1 MNKDEILE
9 RSRKEKKD
17 EGLEYAMN
25 KGRRIGTAGMSA
37 MFIIIVIFNL
47 TKGINNYAVFAIFW
61 TYIGLENLGK
71 YTVTRERKLLFGS
84 IACILAGLL
93 YLVSYILYVMG

>member
-17 EGLEYAMN
+17 EGLEYAVN

-37 MFIIIVIFNL
+37 MFIALVIFNL
-47 TKGINNYAVFAIFW
+47 LEGINNYAIFALFW
-61 TYIGLENLGK
+61 TYVGLENLGR
-71 YTVTRERKLLFGS
+71 YTVTKGRTLLIGS
-84 IACILAGLL
+84 IAGILAGLL
-93 YLVSYILYVMG
+93 YLVCYILHVMG

>member
-9 RSRKEKKD
+9 RSRREKKD

-37 MFIIIVIFNL
+37 MFIVLVIFNL
-47 TKGINNYAVFAIFW
+47 MKGINNYAIFALFW

-71 YTVTRERKLLFGS
+71 YTVTRERKLLVGS
-84 IACILAGLL
+84 IAGILAGLL
-93 YLVSYILYVMG
+93 YLVCYILHVMG

>member
-17 EGLEYAMN
+17 EGIEYAMN

-37 MFIIIVIFNL
+37 MFIVLVVFNL
-47 TKGINNYAVFAIFW
+47 VKGINNYSIYAIFW
-61 TYIGLENLGK
+61 TYVGLENLGK
-71 YTVTRERKLLFGS
+71 YTVTKGRPLLIGS
-84 IACILAGLL
+84 IAGILAGVL
-93 YLVSYILYVMG
+93 YLGCYILHVMG